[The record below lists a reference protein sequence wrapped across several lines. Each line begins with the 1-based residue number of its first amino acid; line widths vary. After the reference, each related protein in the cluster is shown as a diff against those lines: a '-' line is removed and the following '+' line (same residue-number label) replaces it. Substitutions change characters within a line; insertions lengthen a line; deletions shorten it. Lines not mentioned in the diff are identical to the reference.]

1 MWLLH
6 TLNHTSAG
14 ALITPET
21 GYGDALHQPLVP
33 TTTRT
38 AVLVM
43 REAYRRRRRPLSSGA
58 QGAAR
63 YSSGWAQKTR
73 RGGTEGADLRR
84 SAAVQQRPSASMAQ
98 TTSSCQ
104 DISPPAGEACR
115 HHTAS
120 VRHEKAASDVVA
132 SAPVVGGSAT
142 RITLNWVVRNIR
154 CVPATTRKTALV
166 MRAAYH
172 PSPLPSGAQVAL
184 RYSPGWVQ
192 KASVGGTEGTRVMDD
207 DQEKAVAAVH
217 DDQGLVD
224 PVDWFRAKGALPPLP

>member
-84 SAAVQQRPSASMAQ
+84 SAAVQQRPSASMAL
-98 TTSSCQ
+98 TTSSYQ
-104 DISPPAGEACR
+104 NLGPPAGEACR

-120 VRHEKAASDVVA
+120 ARHEKAASDAVA
-132 SAPVVGGSAT
+132 GAPVVEGSAT
-142 RITLNWVVRNIR
+142 RITPNWVTHNIR
-154 CVPATTRKTALV
+154 CVPATTRKTVLV
-166 MRAAYH
+166 MREAYR
-172 PSPLPSGAQVAL
+172 PSPLPSGAQAVP
-184 RYSPGWVQ
+184 RYSP
-192 KASVGGTEGTRVMDD
+192 D
-207 DQEKAVAAVH
+207 
-217 DDQGLVD
+217 
-224 PVDWFRAKGALPPLP
+224 